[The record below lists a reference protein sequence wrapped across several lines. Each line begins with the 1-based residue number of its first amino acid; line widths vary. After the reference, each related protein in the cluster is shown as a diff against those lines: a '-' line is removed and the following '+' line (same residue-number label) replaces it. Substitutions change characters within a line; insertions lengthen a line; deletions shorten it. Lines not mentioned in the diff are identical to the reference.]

1 MDMVLHILGILVL
14 GLVCLV
20 ALASLMFGLPGTF
33 LIVVAALVY
42 ASVTGFAAVHWATI
56 AWLLLLA
63 LLGEGIEFVAGA
75 AGAAGDRPSRRVT
88 LSVLAGGFAGGIVGA
103 PFLFG
108 VGSLL
113 GALLG
118 AFVSAVLAVASEG
131 GDAGSALATGWA
143 AMRGRLLG
151 FVLKTAIAVVM
162 LVVLAAAV
170 L

>member
-1 MDMVLHILGILVL
+1 VDIALHILGILVL

-42 ASVTGFAAVHWATI
+42 ASATGFAAVRWATI

-63 LLGEGIEFVAGA
+63 LLGEGIEFFASA

-88 LSVLAGGFAGGIVGA
+88 LSVLAGGFAGGIIGA

-118 AFVSAVLAVASEG
+118 AFVSAVLAVSSEG

>member
-1 MDMVLHILGILVL
+1 MDILLHILGILVL
-14 GLVCLV
+14 GLVCLT
-20 ALASLMFGLPGTF
+20 ALASLLFGLPGTF

-42 ASVTGFAAVHWATI
+42 AWATGFAAVHWATI

-63 LLGEGIEFVAGA
+63 LLGEGIEFFAAA

-88 LSVLAGGFAGGIVGA
+88 ICVLAGGFAGGIIGA

-108 VGSLL
+108 VGALL

-118 AFVSAVLAVASEG
+118 AFASAVLAVASEG
-131 GDAGSALATGWA
+131 GGAGSALTTGWA

-162 LVVLAAAV
+162 LVVLAVAV